1 VHIDP
6 ELYPWLSAGAIAW
19 GLLDCFF
26 GYQIFKVTLTVLGGF
41 LGALAGH
48 AAAVALHL
56 GTGGEIAGMVIG
68 ALLGGGLSFLLYIVA
83 VFLAGFGF
91 GYTLGVLLLANF
103 NQMVAWLT
111 GCVLGLVGGYAAVKL
126 QRVVL
131 VLATA
136 LLGAF
141 RALLAM
147 MFFTHQIDWL
157 FYFQY
162 PHQIPALID
171 RHTWLLP
178 SILVLA
184 SGGAIAQ
191 FGLQANQAAKK
202 EKKD

>member
-1 VHIDP
+1 VHIDA

-19 GLLDCFF
+19 GLLDCFL
-26 GYQIFKVTLTVLGGF
+26 GYQIFKVTLTVFGGF
-41 LGALAGH
+41 LGGLAGH
-48 AAAVALHL
+48 AAAVAMQL
-56 GTGGEIAGMVIG
+56 GPGGDIGGMVIG
-68 ALLGGGLSFLLYIVA
+68 ALLGGGLAFLLYLVA

-111 GCVLGLVGGYAAVKL
+111 GCVLGIVGGYAAVKL

-147 MFFTHQIDWL
+147 MYFTHKIDWL
-157 FYFQY
+157 YYYQHPY
-162 PHQIPALID
+162 QIPALID
-171 RHTWLLP
+171 GYAWLFP

-184 SGGAIAQ
+184 SAGAIAQ
-191 FGLQANQAAKK
+191 FGLQFKSAKK